1 MKMPMNCYNRTFLLG
16 FLTSGL
22 MSLGLGLGC
31 KQLSKEEQDELHR
44 PRKDQPFLQQKA
56 VDPAPLI
63 GFFVDVNSTAS
74 SPDGKSWAT
83 AFPTI
88 QQAIDASSGHDI
100 IVAAGV
106 YKNPNLRIHNKL
118 NVYLKGGYKAG
129 DKFEKARSS
138 LKSDELVILDGENN
152 PSPLVRIDGQ
162 SQRIHV
168 QGGFVFKNVR
178 DTPAV
183 IIQGT
188 DAAHPIKEVSIT
200 NSSFETNIN
209 NVAGSNGGGIRAQ
222 YVEGLGLVDV
232 EADDNR
238 TTAAGGFLYAADV
251 KGLDLVGGSFK
262 NNRAQEGGAI
272 YLARVERLNFAQA
285 LIEGNLAERG
295 GGVYARELNNQVIKD
310 VQLVKNQGPL
320 VDNTFGGGM
329 MIKDCRA
336 VRLLGTS
343 FVENRLN
350 ENFGFNSWGGSLYI
364 EDSIGITMD
373 FGNARIVGNKA
384 VTGGAI
390 AIRKSSAITQSK
402 DIAIQG
408 GLFEAN
414 EASVDAGAVFAFNT
428 ENMTL
433 RGSKFLANRAAKGG
447 AIQIKKPAGTIRL
460 DDLTLDGNHA
470 RLGGGLALNQI
481 RAGAIY
487 LEGSSAG
494 PAPAP
499 HVVIENSTIANSH
512 APGNGGAV
520 VAQDVDYTVEFKRT
534 LFKNNRSDNF
544 GGALALDANTK
555 PAARFIVGQGTQ
567 FFNNSSARGAG
578 GGAIYLTVRTG
589 LGAPVPAT
597 AEDRNLVF
605 YIKHADQRDNATGT
619 VMVAGVAQPNSTNR
633 FGKFLR
639 VGNQNIADI
648 APADFNPNL
657 GTAASPRELA
667 APFWLLRRYVPYS
680 LNPAHVAAP
689 WNQLKLN
696 WQNVSEAEV
705 YAW

>member
-262 NNRAQEGGAI
+262 NNRAQEGGAV

-310 VQLVKNQGPL
+310 VQLVKNQGPAAGAQ
-320 VDNTFGGGM
+320 GGGM
-329 MIKDCRA
+329 MITNCRA
-336 VRLLGTS
+336 IRLLGAS
-343 FVENRLN
+343 FIENTL
-350 ENFGFNSWGGSLYI
+350 GGADSDGGGLYIGGSI
-364 EDSIGITMD
+364 DVTMD
-373 FGNARIVGNKA
+373 YGSARIKGNRA
-384 VTGGAI
+384 TRFGGAMFVG
-390 AIRKSSAITQSK
+390 AVAGTPSK
-402 DIAIQG
+402 DIRVFG
-408 GLFEAN
+408 GAFEENQARRAGVVLAN
-414 EASVDAGAVFAFNT
+414 AVENLTIKGGTFSNNNAVQIAGAILVY
-428 ENMTL
+428 
-433 RGSKFLANRAAKGG
+433 R
-447 AIQIKKPAGTIRL
+447 PAGLIQF
-460 DDLTLDGNHA
+460 DK
-470 RLGGGLALNQI
+470 LNLENNRSQN

-555 PAARFIVGQGTQ
+555 PAARFIIGEGTQ